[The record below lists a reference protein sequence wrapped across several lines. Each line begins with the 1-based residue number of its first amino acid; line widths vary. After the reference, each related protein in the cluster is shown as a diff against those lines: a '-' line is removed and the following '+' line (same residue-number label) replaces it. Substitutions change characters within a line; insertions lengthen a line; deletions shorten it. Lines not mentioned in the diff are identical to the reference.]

1 MGELIDIVKRGK
13 RGSEPFASD
22 KLHASIIASCRSV
35 RCPEAVAHHA
45 ADQVC
50 TFLIRWAADKPVI
63 TSADVRRQA
72 GKALE
77 IFHPEA
83 AYVYQHYHVIM

>member
-1 MGELIDIVKRGK
+1 MSELIDIVKRGK
-13 RGSEPFASD
+13 RGTEPFASD
-22 KLHASIIASCRSV
+22 KLHASIVASCRSV

-50 TFLIRWAADKPVI
+50 QLFIKWASDKPEI

-72 GKALE
+72 GKVLTV
-77 IFHPEA
+77 FHPEA

>member
-1 MGELIDIVKRGK
+1 MPELIDIVKRGK
-13 RGSEPFASD
+13 RGNEPFNHG

-35 RCPEAVAHHA
+35 RCPEGVARHA

-50 TFLIRWAADKPVI
+50 TFLVTWAADKPVI

-77 IFHPEA
+77 IFHPDA
-83 AYVYQHYHVIM
+83 AYVYQHYHVIL